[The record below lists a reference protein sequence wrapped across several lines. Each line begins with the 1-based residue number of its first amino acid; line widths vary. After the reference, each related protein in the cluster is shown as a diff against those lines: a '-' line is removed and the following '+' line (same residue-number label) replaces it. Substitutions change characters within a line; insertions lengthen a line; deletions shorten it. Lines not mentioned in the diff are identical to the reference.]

1 MTPELRRVVTGH
13 APDGRSVVI
22 TDGNVPVVQ
31 RNYSGVPDLHFFEIW
46 RTRGGLPQIGNGADP
61 TIEGE
66 LRLASPD
73 EGTTFRVVDFP
84 AGGFVSPMHR
94 TESVDYGI
102 VLFGRMHLVLTDSE
116 IALAPGDV
124 VIQRGTDHAWA
135 NRSEE
140 SARMVFILIAGR
152 FSDEVRPFVG
162 EVTA

>member
-1 MTPELRRVVTGH
+1 
-13 APDGRSVVI
+13 
-22 TDGNVPVVQ
+22 
-31 RNYSGVPDLHFFEIW
+31 
-46 RTRGGLPQIGNGADP
+46 
-61 TIEGE
+61 
-66 LRLASPD
+66 
-73 EGTTFRVVDFP
+73 
-84 AGGFVSPMHR
+84 MHR